1 LTTVAQYT
9 IDALSLAG
17 LYAMVALGIAIVFG
31 IMRLVNFAHGEL
43 IMLGGYALLVF
54 STMPWGIA
62 GVAAVAAVV
71 VLALLME
78 RVAFRPVRGAD
89 APTLLVTS
97 FAVSYLLQ
105 NVVILATGARPKTIA
120 LPSVLS
126 TAVEFGGLRVQA
138 LHLLTIALTIV
149 TVIGLSAFLKYTA
162 AGIQMRAAAEDFG
175 MARLVGVRA
184 DRVVAIAF
192 LVSGLLAGVVSLL
205 IVAQSDVL
213 TPTMGVQIALIG
225 FVATVIGGMGSLVG
239 AGLGGAL
246 LGILTVVLQATLP
259 LQVRSFR
266 DAFAFMIV
274 IGLLLIRPQGILGS
288 PTLRV

>member
-1 LTTVAQYT
+1 V
-9 IDALSLAG
+9 SLAG
-17 LYAMVALGIAIVFG
+17 LYALVALGIAIVFG

-43 IMLGGYALLVF
+43 IMLGGYALFVF
-54 STMPWGIA
+54 SGMPWTIA
-62 GVAAVAAVV
+62 GLGAVV
-71 VLALLME
+71 AVTVLALLME

-120 LPSVLS
+120 LPSALS
-126 TAVEFGGLRVQA
+126 TAIEFAGLRVQV
-138 LHLLTIALTIV
+138 LHLLTIALTLVIV
-149 TVIGLSAFLKYTA
+149 GCLSVFLRYTSV
-162 AGIQMRAAAEDFG
+162 GIQMRAAAEDFR

-184 DRVVAIAF
+184 DRVVAVAF
-192 LVSGLLAGVVSLL
+192 AVSGLLAGVVSLL

-259 LQVRSFR
+259 LQVRSLR

>member
-1 LTTVAQYT
+1 M
-9 IDALSLAG
+9 SLAG
-17 LYAMVALGIAIVFG
+17 LYALVALGIAIVFG

-43 IMLGGYALLVF
+43 IMLGGYALFVF
-54 STMPWGIA
+54 SGMPWTIA
-62 GVAAVAAVV
+62 GLGAVV
-71 VLALLME
+71 AVTVLALLME

-120 LPSVLS
+120 LPSALS
-126 TAVEFGGLRVQA
+126 TAIEFAGLRVQV
-138 LHLLTIALTIV
+138 LHLLTIALTLVIV
-149 TVIGLSAFLKYTA
+149 GCLSVFLRYTSV
-162 AGIQMRAAAEDFG
+162 GIQMRAAAEDFR

-184 DRVVAIAF
+184 DRVVAVAF
-192 LVSGLLAGVVSLL
+192 AVSGLLAGVVSLL

-259 LQVRSFR
+259 LQVRSLR